1 MKWILLLF
9 SVFYLVSM
17 QAQISPGVY
26 HAQDSVNGLNL
37 THELKID
44 NTYFI
49 HTIYTKSPAG
59 FVKTIGGFY
68 KFEND
73 VLAVKLEFNSNYE
86 EDTTTSVELPVEIVE
101 GGLVFVGDNNL
112 FFKKDPEFKQPL
124 DGKWLF
130 GTRGPDEGQER
141 RGESNSRKTMKFLS
155 DGYFQWIAYDTETFK
170 FSGTGGGTFTSK
182 DGVYSENIQFFSRD
196 NTRVGAQLNFTYEI
210 KGDDWHHKGKNSKG
224 GPMYE
229 IWAVRK

>member
-9 SVFYLVSM
+9 SVFYLVNM

-86 EDTTTSVELPVEIVE
+86 EDTATSVELPVEIVE
-101 GGLVFVGDNNL
+101 GGLEL
-112 FFKKDPEFKQPL
+112 LKQHDTVLCLELPQRNREEKEYHNHL
-124 DGKWLF
+124 VDLLSSIGY
-130 GTRGPDEGQER
+130 TR
-141 RGESNSRKTMKFLS
+141 RGNLRK
-155 DGYFQWIAYDTETFK
+155 ETI
-170 FSGTGGGTFTSK
+170 FTK
-182 DGVYSENIQFFSRD
+182 
-196 NTRVGAQLNFTYEI
+196 
-210 KGDDWHHKGKNSKG
+210 
-224 GPMYE
+224 
-229 IWAVRK
+229 

>member
-1 MKWILLLF
+1 MKWIFLFF
-9 SVFYLVSM
+9 SVFSIVSM

-26 HAQDSVNGLNL
+26 HAQDSINGLSL

-49 HTIYTKSPAG
+49 HTIYTESPPG
-59 FVKTIGGFY
+59 FVKTVGGFY
-68 KFEND
+68 KLEND
-73 VLAVKLEFNSNYE
+73 VLTVKLEFNSNYE
-86 EDTTTSVELPVEIVE
+86 EDTTTSVELPIEIVE
-101 GGLVFVGDNNL
+101 DGLVLIGDNNL
-112 FFKKDPEFKQPL
+112 NFKKDPDFKQPL

-130 GTRGPDEGQER
+130 ATRGPDEGQER

-170 FSGTGGGTFTSK
+170 FSGTGGGTYTSK

-196 NTRVGAQLNFTYEI
+196 NARVGAQLNFTFEI

>member
-1 MKWILLLF
+1 MKWFILFF
-9 SVFYLVSM
+9 SVFSIINL
-17 QAQISPGVY
+17 QAQIPAGVY
-26 HAQDSVNGLNL
+26 HAQDSLNGL

-44 NTYFI
+44 NTYLI
-49 HTIYTKSPAG
+49 HTIYAKLPAE

-68 KFEND
+68 SLEND
-73 VLAVKLEFNSNYE
+73 VITVKLEFNSDYE
-86 EDTTTSVELPVEIVE
+86 EDTTTSVELPVEIVKE
-101 GGLVFVGDNNL
+101 GLVLVGDTNL
-112 FFKKDPEFKQPL
+112 NFKKDPDFEQQL

-130 GTRGPDEGQER
+130 ATRGPDEGQER

-155 DGYFQWIAYDTETFK
+155 NGHFQWIAYDTETFK

-182 DGVYSENIQFFSRD
+182 DGVYTENIEFFSRD
-196 NTRVGAQLNFTYEI
+196 NARVGAQLIFTYEI

-229 IWAVRK
+229 IWTVRK